1 MTFTDLYFLLLN
13 ELLEAKRLCKI
24 SRWRWTVWSV
34 FAVPGIFLFSE
45 STVVAESSYGLL
57 CNEWVFILK
66 QIKVCRCFM
75 VLFCN
80 AVESHFALCSMLAEM
95 SEHLPGMHFSF
106 QHSLVICF
114 FLNLQGKK
122 CVQWHSLFRILLKC
136 AFTLCLKKQTKP
148 NAFRRFDLISV
159 FTHLRDYFNY
169 NTKNTVVTQA
179 WVLFPNLTRETFENN
194 LWTLLQNIL
203 GSKRI
208 FHFSAEVYLIH
219 VKLPAWEGLKRG
231 VLPHVLVSFS
241 SELL

>member
-1 MTFTDLYFLLLN
+1 MFHGAILQWCWITLCFVFHARWNVRASSRNASFVPAFLGHLLL
-13 ELLEAKRLCKI
+13 L
-24 SRWRWTVWSV
+24 
-34 FAVPGIFLFSE
+34 
-45 STVVAESSYGLL
+45 ESS
-57 CNEWVFILK
+57 
-66 QIKVCRCFM
+66 
-75 VLFCN
+75 
-80 AVESHFALCSMLAEM
+80 S
-95 SEHLPGMHFSF
+95 
-106 QHSLVICF
+106 
-114 FLNLQGKK
+114 KK
-122 CVQWHSLFRILLKC
+122 CVQWHSLFGILLKC

-169 NTKNTVVTQA
+169 NTENTVVTQA

-208 FHFSAEVYLIH
+208 FCFSAEVYLIH